1 LTFISVFSKIANM
14 NNIYKALADPT
25 RRRILELLRDRDLTA
40 GELAQHFNLAKP
52 TLSGHFAVLKEA
64 ELIQFDKVGTTI
76 TYHLNLSVLEESLL
90 ALVNTFG
97 ISLSSQE
104 ASTHESKISPHH
116 Q

>member
-1 LTFISVFSKIANM
+1 M

-52 TLSGHFAVLKEA
+52 TLSGHFGVLKEA
-64 ELIQFDKVGTTI
+64 DLIQADKVGTTI
-76 TYHLNLSVLEESLL
+76 TYRLNLSVLEESLL
-90 ALVNTFG
+90 ALIDTFG
-97 ISLSSQE
+97 ISLAPKE
-104 ASTHESKISPHH
+104 ASIHESNISPHH